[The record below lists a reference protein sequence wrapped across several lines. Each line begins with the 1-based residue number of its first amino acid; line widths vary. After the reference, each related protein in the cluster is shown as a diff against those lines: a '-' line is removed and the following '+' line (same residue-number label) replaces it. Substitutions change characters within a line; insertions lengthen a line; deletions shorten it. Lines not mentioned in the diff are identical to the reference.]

1 MCKIII
7 RSHEAKSPLDIVH
20 NRGWKLKLN
29 LDLIQKEKI
38 KREIFF
44 LNIFLI
50 ILEKIFLK
58 LGAMKKAPN
67 SQKKPH

>member
-38 KREIFF
+38 KRFF
-44 LNIFLI
+44 LNILLI

-67 SQKKPH
+67 SQKKLH